1 MGGLPPKDPRYRNPV
16 QPTIISRNP
25 ATRKGL
31 GKTQSNQKR
40 RRKNPDPYD
49 RYMRLHN
56 FMSKTCLAATSATVF
71 YRAPENPKQEMRT
84 AAECRPKAIREAR
97 YFPFS
102 LPASGRTL
110 ATYIFCQQ
118 SGSAR
123 RATGGS
129 SGTCS
134 ETGVEEPHNAKNGKV
149 GHQQRNQV
157 ESGIRVGRRSEG
169 VQNMLYNSR
178 LQRWPNGSSGE
189 TPTKSEEK

>member
-16 QPTIISRNP
+16 QPTILSRKP

-40 RRKNPDPYD
+40 RRKNPDLYD
-49 RYMRLHN
+49 RYMHLHN

-71 YRAPENPKQEMRT
+71 YRAPENPKREIRT

-97 YFPFS
+97 YFLFS

-118 SGSAR
+118 LGPS
-123 RATGGS
+123 RAEHVDSKKIT
-129 SGTCS
+129 
-134 ETGVEEPHNAKNGKV
+134 P
-149 GHQQRNQV
+149 
-157 ESGIRVGRRSEG
+157 
-169 VQNMLYNSR
+169 R
-178 LQRWPNGSSGE
+178 LPSHDNGE
-189 TPTKSEEK
+189 TMFPLLQAYVAIRLGLEDLRNE